1 MGEVTTFTTIK
12 EEGVFH
18 LIEKKSEFIGYA
30 KPIRSEQEAV
40 EMIGLLR
47 KKHADARHHV
57 YAYVVGGVMRYSD
70 DGEPQGTGGVPV
82 LDVIRKNNVDGAL
95 IVVVRYF
102 GGVLLGA
109 GGLTRAYSA
118 AAKGAIAK
126 AQIVVMQ
133 RFIETELVC
142 QYADY
147 AKILRDLERFHG
159 KMDCCEYADVITLSI
174 AVRFDQ
180 LESLQKHLYELSA
193 GRLVLR
199 ETGWRYDYEMEG

>member
-1 MGEVTTFTTIK
+1 MGEVTAFTTIK
-12 EEGVFH
+12 EESEFH
-18 LIEKKSEFIGYA
+18 LVEKKSEFIGYA
-30 KPIRSEQEAV
+30 KPVRSEQEAI
-40 EMIGLLR
+40 ETIQSLR

-82 LDVIRKNNVDGAL
+82 LDVIRKNGVEGAV

-118 AAKGAIAK
+118 AASGALHQ
-126 AQIVVMQ
+126 AQVVVMQ
-133 RFIETELVC
+133 RFVETELVC

-147 AKILRDLERFHG
+147 AKILRDLDRFHSRI
-159 KMDCCEYADVITLSI
+159 DHCEYADVITLSL

-180 LESLQKHLYELSA
+180 LEHFQKHLYELSA
-193 GRLVLR
+193 GRLVLK
-199 ETGWRYDYEMEG
+199 EVGWRYDCDA